1 MIDIQNLTK
10 RYPNQHCALNA
21 LNLQISNGMFGL
33 LGPNGAGKT
42 TLMRILATL
51 LRPTAGQ
58 VTVFGNDLATPDG
71 RDITRNMLGYLP
83 QDVGLHLELTV
94 EQELDYIAILKRVAD
109 PAERAR
115 QIAEVLEKVGLDDV
129 RRVQVRTLSGGMK
142 RRLGIALVLL
152 GNPRLIIVDEPTA
165 GLDPAER
172 VRFRNL
178 LYELAGERVIILS
191 THIVEDV
198 SHICSDLAILH
209 QGSLLFRGAPQELIG
224 QIKGK
229 LWSVSG
235 NEKAPN
241 VEMREISVKTG
252 KDGIERRVVSEQ
264 MPDLAASLVAPSLED
279 AYLWQ
284 IEQYKKT
291 PANL

>member
-10 RYPNQHCALNA
+10 RYPNQHCVLHALS
-21 LNLQISNGMFGL
+21 LQIPNGMFGL

-51 LRPTAGQ
+51 LRPSAGR

-71 RDITRNMLGYLP
+71 RDKTRNMLGYLP
-83 QDVGLHLELTV
+83 QDTGLHPELTV
-94 EQELDYIAILKRVAD
+94 EQELDYIAILKRIAD
-109 PAERAR
+109 PAARAR
-115 QIAEVLEKVGLDDV
+115 QIAEVLEKVGLADV
-129 RRVQVRTLSGGMK
+129 RGVQVRTLSGGMK

-198 SHICSDLAILH
+198 NHVCSDLAILH
-209 QGSLLFRGAPQELIG
+209 RGALRFRGAPQELTG
-224 QIKGK
+224 KLKGK

-235 NEKAPN
+235 NGKAPG
-241 VEMREISVKTG
+241 VEMLEIAVKIG
-252 KDGIERRVVSEQ
+252 KDGLERRVVCEQ
-264 MPDLAASLVAPSLED
+264 APDPAAAPVDPSLED

-284 IEQYKKT
+284 V
-291 PANL
+291 AAG